1 MYVSLPR
8 IRVRSVEPIVPGN
21 WCFKAGSIAFSVFRS
36 CRAPEFCLSWLPL
49 MMKIWIGGYV
59 YLEASRTSVGVCFVF
74 VQNFKFREIKNCG
87 VLKNT
92 ELFSAGCE
100 VSSFL

>member
-1 MYVSLPR
+1 MLVYLEFVSDLSNRSFRETGVSKPVP
-8 IRVRSVEPIVPGN
+8 VRFP
-21 WCFKAGSIAFSVFRS
+21 FFRS
-36 CRAPEFCLSWLPL
+36 CRALEFCLSWLPL